1 MVEMKL
7 NLPKPLNILLRRF
20 VMETDKKN
28 KNIAIIYI
36 LKNFLNEFYKGEK
49 KWKEKLIKRK
59 VINALI
65 VKGGL
70 D

>member
-7 NLPKPLNILLRRF
+7 NLPKQLNILLRRF

-28 KNIAIIYI
+28 KNNAIIYI
-36 LKNFLNEFYKGEK
+36 LKNFLNEFYKDA
-49 KWKEKLIKRK
+49 KR
-59 VINALI
+59 
-65 VKGGL
+65 